1 MFNKP
6 ERVNMRLLDKI
17 RLAIAKRIGY
27 QTQGEGFTKV
37 HHSLTL
43 KNAIEWAHCYDA
55 ATVTRFGLFVART
68 SITKGKP

>member
-43 KNAIEWAHCYDA
+43 KNAIEWAHCYDT